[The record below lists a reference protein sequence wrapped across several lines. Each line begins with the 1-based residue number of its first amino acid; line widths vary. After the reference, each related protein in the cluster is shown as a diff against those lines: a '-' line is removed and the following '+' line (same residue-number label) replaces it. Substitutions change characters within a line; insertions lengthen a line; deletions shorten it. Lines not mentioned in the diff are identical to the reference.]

1 MNQITGLFRLAAMR
15 RRAGA
20 GIWRSLSWALDL
32 MWRNHQAGKQRQH
45 IERQHI
51 ERRAEV
57 ERAARQRL

>member
-20 GIWRSLSWALDL
+20 GILQSLAWAAALL
-32 MWRNHQAGKQRQH
+32 LRNHQASKQRQ
-45 IERQHI
+45 RLD
-51 ERRAEV
+51 RRAEV

>member
-1 MNQITGLFRLAAMR
+1 MNQTACLFRLAAMR

-20 GIWRSLSWALDL
+20 GILQSLAWAAALL
-32 MWRNHQAGKQRQH
+32 LRNHQAGKQ
-45 IERQHI
+45 RQHI